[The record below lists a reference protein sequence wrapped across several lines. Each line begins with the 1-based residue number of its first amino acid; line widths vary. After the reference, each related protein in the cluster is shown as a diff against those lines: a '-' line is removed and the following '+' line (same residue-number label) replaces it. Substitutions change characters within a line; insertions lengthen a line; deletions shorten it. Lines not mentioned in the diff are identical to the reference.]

1 MINFNTLVTIDEQL
15 NYVPKLAE
23 SWEMQDN
30 GKVYVFRLREG
41 VKFHDGNDFD
51 ADAGGMQPA
60 ELGGP
65 ALHIAHHGADH
76 RHDIAFQAARD
87 SVQGYVYE
95 RGLKIGFERT
105 WLDKPQ
111 G

>member
-51 ADAGGMQPA
+51 ADAGGMQSA

-65 ALHIAHHGADH
+65 VLHLARHGADH
-76 RHDIAFQAARD
+76 RHDIGLHSGRAGLCAGVCYTSAA
-87 SVQGYVYE
+87 
-95 RGLKIGFERT
+95 
-105 WLDKPQ
+105 
-111 G
+111 